1 MSHTTANK
9 GRLLLGLLFSQQ
21 GSAHKA
27 VPERR
32 CLSQGQTGMGR
43 WSPGKLPQV
52 GWDENSLRCLVC
64 WSLMCQ
70 CFQRKMGGLIHLI
83 LTPWLT
89 KNYSTP
95 SYKLQADISQYSSY
109 AFSSRDKSW
118 LLNTSRKKLPLTIS
132 QDKHLSFQI
141 LNKPQKTFLTS
152 RSFCSHIPTTHS
164 HMGQPAQLRT
174 YSSTCY
180 NPAKAALNT
189 PESTQVQYPVQENN
203 SFMYLILL

>member
-32 CLSQGQTGMGR
+32 CLSQGQTGMRR
-43 WSPGKLPQV
+43 WSPGKLPKV

-64 WSLMCQ
+64 WSLTCQ

-118 LLNTSRKKLPLTIS
+118 LLSTSRKKLPLTIS

-141 LNKPQKTFLTS
+141 LNEPQKTFLTS
-152 RSFCSHIPTTHS
+152 RSFCSHIP
-164 HMGQPAQLRT
+164 LRT
-174 YSSTCY
+174 PIWATLHSFGHTPVLAIILPKQPWIHL
-180 NPAKAALNT
+180 NPRKFNIQFKRIIALC
-189 PESTQVQYPVQENN
+189 
-203 SFMYLILL
+203 I